1 MKKGLLSFLFALI
14 ICNLIIA
21 QDNQQINAK
30 TLIQKLKYNLE
41 FTSRISLI
49 DGFVPSISFD
59 ANYFIDKRNSFG
71 IGVGLGFKSELFKY
85 NYNKQV
91 ESNGEVWW
99 YYVGLAEAN
108 YYLFPI
114 YLKYYFIAG
123 KTSVSEIGFDVRFI
137 YTFNYLDMFDDS
149 VTSLPDYHLQ
159 TSYNRQMAYLETNIV
174 FEFDLCS
181 SNKLLL
187 STGFGYG
194 SYNMVQPV
202 KETGFFGIG
211 QSGFKIKYLK
221 FSIAFVF

>member
-1 MKKGLLSFLFALI
+1 MKKRFLSFLFALI

-59 ANYFIDKRNSFG
+59 ANYFVDERNSFG
-71 IGVGLGFKSELFKY
+71 MGMGLGFKSELFKY

-91 ESNGEVWW
+91 ESYGDVW
-99 YYVGLAEAN
+99 YYEGLAEAN

-114 YLKYYFIAG
+114 YLKYYFIAR
-123 KTSVSEIGFDVRFI
+123 KTSVSEIGLDVRLI

-149 VTSLPDYHLQ
+149 ITSLPDYHLQ

-174 FEFDLCS
+174 FGFDLCS

-187 STGFGYG
+187 STGLGYG
-194 SYNMVQPV
+194 TYNMVQPV
-202 KETGFFGIG
+202 KETGFFALG

-221 FSIAFVF
+221 YSIAFVF